1 MDREENRRE
10 LRLDEINLDSTHFT
24 DEGYLIDSPIVTTVG
39 VFEYKNPDGTVRRE
53 LRRPEDVFDPDSLA
67 SFLGKPVLFTHA
79 AGLVDKSNASKE
91 NIGTITSP
99 GREDGDNVRC
109 DIVIHNTGILEQ
121 YGYRALS
128 LGYTQT
134 FVEEPGEWN
143 GQPYDGYQTNI
154 RINHLALVRKARAGE
169 NARLNIDSADEE
181 VITGGIKMS
190 KSNDKN
196 RMDEGTGPVMPTAA
210 PDEAAKPSL
219 EDIVK
224 SIRERQDR
232 RDSAG
237 IPTDPEAASACIAEQ
252 AEDIASLLS
261 AFDGMMAQ
269 RDFDSACDK
278 PTEDSCAEPTAKDG
292 DEDLPTIEEENK
304 DAVGAPAAP
313 AAPAASPAPVAE
325 PAGTSVE
332 LKVSMDAIDQMVSER
347 LSILRVGDKLNL
359 DGLESMPIREAKAAI
374 VKAVRPGMRMDGMSD
389 DYINAAYDMAV
400 ATVNARKSTDRQRE
414 QMTSGRKANFDN
426 DPAPATSGSAAD
438 RRTAMINRIQKRK
451 DVE

>member
-1 MDREENRRE
+1 MDREETRRE
-10 LRLDEINLDSTHFT
+10 LRLDEINLDSTYFT

-39 VFEYKNPDGTVRRE
+39 VFEYKNPDGTKRRE
-53 LRRPEDVFDPDSLA
+53 LRRPEDVFDPESLA

-79 AGLVDKSNASKE
+79 AGLVDKTNASKE
-91 NIGTITSP
+91 NIGTITSI
-99 GREDGDNVRC
+99 GREEGDNVRC
-109 DIVIHNTGILEQ
+109 DIVIHNTEVLEK

-134 FVEEPGEWN
+134 FVEEPGVWN

-181 VITGGIKMS
+181 EITGGITMS
-190 KSNDKN
+190 NPNDKK
-196 RMDEGTGPVMPTAA
+196 RIDEGTDPVIPPAA
-210 PDEAAKPSL
+210 ADETAKPSP
-219 EDIVK
+219 EDVVK

-252 AEDIASLLS
+252 AEDINTLLS

-269 RDFDSACDK
+269 RDFDSAADK
-278 PTEDSCAEPTAKDG
+278 PTEDTAAEPPVKEG
-292 DEDLPTIEEENK
+292 EEDPPTTEEENK

-313 AAPAASPAPVAE
+313 AAPPAPGAE

-332 LKVSMDAIDQMVSER
+332 LKVSMDSIDRMVSER

-374 VKAVRPGMRMDGMSD
+374 VKAVRPGMRMDGVSD

-400 ATVNARKSTDRQRE
+400 AAVNGRKSTDIQRE
-414 QMTSGRKANFDN
+414 QMAGGRKATFDS
-426 DPAPATSGSAAD
+426 APEPTTGGSAAD
-438 RRTAMINRIQKRK
+438 RRNAMINRNQKRK

>member
-1 MDREENRRE
+1 MDREETRRE
-10 LRLDEINLDSTHFT
+10 LRLDEINLDSTYWT

-39 VFEYKNPDGTVRRE
+39 VFEYKNPDGTKRRE
-53 LRRPEDVFDPDSLA
+53 LRRPEDVFDPESLA

-79 AGLVDKSNASKE
+79 AGLVDKTNASKE
-91 NIGTITSP
+91 NIGTITSI
-99 GREDGDNVRC
+99 GREEGDNVRC
-109 DIVIHNTGILEQ
+109 DIVIHNTEVLEK

-134 FVEEPGEWN
+134 FVEEPGEWE

-181 VITGGIKMS
+181 EITGGITMS
-190 KSNDKN
+190 NPNDKK
-196 RMDEGTGPVMPTAA
+196 RVDEGTDPVIPPAA
-210 PDEAAKPSL
+210 ADETAKPSP
-219 EDIVK
+219 EDVVK

-252 AEDIASLLS
+252 AEDINTLLS

-269 RDFDSACDK
+269 RDFDSAADK
-278 PTEDSCAEPTAKDG
+278 PTEDTAAEPPVKEG
-292 DEDLPTIEEENK
+292 EEDPPTTEEENK

-313 AAPAASPAPVAE
+313 AAPPAPGAE

-332 LKVSMDAIDQMVSER
+332 LKVSMDSIDRMVSER

-374 VKAVRPGMRMDGMSD
+374 VKAVRPGMRMDGVSD

-400 ATVNARKSTDRQRE
+400 ATVNGRKSTDIQRE
-414 QMTSGRKANFDN
+414 QMASGRKATFDSA
-426 DPAPATSGSAAD
+426 PAPTTGGSAAD
-438 RRTAMINRIQKRK
+438 RRTAMINRNQKRK

>member
-1 MDREENRRE
+1 MDREETRRE
-10 LRLDEINLDSTHFT
+10 LRLDEINLDSTYWT

-39 VFEYKNPDGTVRRE
+39 VFEYKNPDGTKRRE
-53 LRRPEDVFDPDSLA
+53 LRRPEDVFDPESLA

-79 AGLVDKSNASKE
+79 AGLVDKTNASKE
-91 NIGTITSP
+91 NIGTITSI
-99 GREDGDNVRC
+99 GREEGDNVRC
-109 DIVIHNTGILEQ
+109 DIVIHNTEVLEK

-134 FVEEPGEWN
+134 FVEEPGEWE

-181 VITGGIKMS
+181 EITGGITMS
-190 KSNDKN
+190 NPNDKK
-196 RMDEGTGPVMPTAA
+196 RIDEGTDPVIPPAA
-210 PDEAAKPSL
+210 ADETAKPSP
-219 EDIVK
+219 EDVVK

-252 AEDIASLLS
+252 AEDINTLLS

-269 RDFDSACDK
+269 RDFDSAADK
-278 PTEDSCAEPTAKDG
+278 PTEDTAAEPPVKEG
-292 DEDLPTIEEENK
+292 EEDPPTTEEENK

-313 AAPAASPAPVAE
+313 AAPPAPGAE

-332 LKVSMDAIDQMVSER
+332 LKVSMDSIDRMVSER

-374 VKAVRPGMRMDGMSD
+374 GMAVRPGMRMDGVSD

-400 ATVNARKSTDRQRE
+400 ATVNGRKSTDIQRE
-414 QMTSGRKANFDN
+414 QMTGGRKATFDSA
-426 DPAPATSGSAAD
+426 PAPTTGGSAAD
-438 RRTAMINRIQKRK
+438 RRTAMINRNQKRK

>member
-1 MDREENRRE
+1 MDREETRRE
-10 LRLDEINLDSTHFT
+10 LRLDEINLDSTYWT

-39 VFEYKNPDGTVRRE
+39 VFEYKNPDGTKRRE
-53 LRRPEDVFDPDSLA
+53 LRRPEDVFDPESLA

-79 AGLVDKSNASKE
+79 AGLVDKTNASKE
-91 NIGTITSP
+91 NIGTITSI
-99 GREDGDNVRC
+99 GREEGDNVRC
-109 DIVIHNTGILEQ
+109 DIVIHNTEVLEK

-134 FVEEPGEWN
+134 FVEEPGEWE

-181 VITGGIKMS
+181 EITGGITMS
-190 KSNDKN
+190 NPNDKK
-196 RMDEGTGPVMPTAA
+196 RIDEGTDPVIPPAA
-210 PDEAAKPSL
+210 ADETAKPSP
-219 EDIVK
+219 EDVVK

-252 AEDIASLLS
+252 AEDINTLLS

-269 RDFDSACDK
+269 RDFDSAADK
-278 PTEDSCAEPTAKDG
+278 PTEDTAAEPPVKEG
-292 DEDLPTIEEENK
+292 EEDPPTTEEENK

-313 AAPAASPAPVAE
+313 AAPPAPGAE

-332 LKVSMDAIDQMVSER
+332 LKVSMDSIDRMVSER

-374 VKAVRPGMRMDGMSD
+374 VKAVRPGMRMDGVSD

-400 ATVNARKSTDRQRE
+400 AAVNGRKSTDIQRE
-414 QMTSGRKANFDN
+414 QMAGGRKATFDSA
-426 DPAPATSGSAAD
+426 PAPTTGGSAAD
-438 RRTAMINRIQKRK
+438 RRTAMINRNQKRK

>member
-1 MDREENRRE
+1 MDREETRRE
-10 LRLDEINLDSTHFT
+10 LRLDEINLDSTYWT

-39 VFEYKNPDGTVRRE
+39 VFEYKNPDGTKRRE
-53 LRRPEDVFDPDSLA
+53 LRRPEDVFDPESLA

-79 AGLVDKSNASKE
+79 AGLVDKTNASKE
-91 NIGTITSP
+91 NIGTITSI
-99 GREDGDNVRC
+99 GREEGDNVRC
-109 DIVIHNTGILEQ
+109 DIVIHNTEVLEK

-134 FVEEPGEWN
+134 FVEEPGEWE

-181 VITGGIKMS
+181 EITGGITMS
-190 KSNDKN
+190 NPNDKK
-196 RMDEGTGPVMPTAA
+196 RIDEGTDPVIPPAA
-210 PDEAAKPSL
+210 ADETAKPSP
-219 EDIVK
+219 EDVVK

-252 AEDIASLLS
+252 AEDINTLLS

-269 RDFDSACDK
+269 RDFDSAADK
-278 PTEDSCAEPTAKDG
+278 PTEDTAAEPPVKAG
-292 DEDLPTIEEENK
+292 EEDPPTTEEENK
-304 DAVGAPAAP
+304 DAVGVPAAP
-313 AAPAASPAPVAE
+313 AAPPAPGAE

-332 LKVSMDAIDQMVSER
+332 LKVSMDSIDRMVSER

-374 VKAVRPGMRMDGMSD
+374 VKAVRPGMRMDGVSD

-400 ATVNARKSTDRQRE
+400 ATVNGRKSTDIQRE
-414 QMTSGRKANFDN
+414 QMASGRKATFDSA
-426 DPAPATSGSAAD
+426 PAPTTGGSAAD
-438 RRTAMINRIQKRK
+438 RRTAMINRNQKRK

>member
-1 MDREENRRE
+1 MDREETRRE
-10 LRLDEINLDSTHFT
+10 LRLDEINLDSTYWT

-39 VFEYKNPDGTVRRE
+39 VFEYKNPDGTKRRE
-53 LRRPEDVFDPDSLA
+53 LRRPEDVFDPESLA

-79 AGLVDKSNASKE
+79 AGLVDKTNASKE
-91 NIGTITSP
+91 NIGTITSI
-99 GREDGDNVRC
+99 GREEGDNVRC
-109 DIVIHNTGILEQ
+109 DIVIHNTEVLEK

-134 FVEEPGEWN
+134 FVEEPGEWE

-181 VITGGIKMS
+181 EIPGGITMS
-190 KSNDKN
+190 NPNDKK
-196 RMDEGTGPVMPTAA
+196 RIDEGTDPVIPPAA
-210 PDEAAKPSL
+210 ADETAKPSP
-219 EDIVK
+219 EDVVK

-252 AEDIASLLS
+252 AEDINTLLS

-269 RDFDSACDK
+269 RDFDSAADK
-278 PTEDSCAEPTAKDG
+278 PTEDTAAEPPVKEG
-292 DEDLPTIEEENK
+292 EEDPPTTEEENK

-313 AAPAASPAPVAE
+313 AAPPAPGAE

-332 LKVSMDAIDQMVSER
+332 LKVSMDSIDRMVSER

-374 VKAVRPGMRMDGMSD
+374 VKAVRPGMRMDGVSD

-400 ATVNARKSTDRQRE
+400 ATVNGRKSTDIQRE
-414 QMTSGRKANFDN
+414 QMTGGRKATFDSA
-426 DPAPATSGSAAD
+426 PAPTTGGSAAD
-438 RRTAMINRIQKRK
+438 RRTAMINRNQKRK